1 VSEIHRDRVAVVIN
15 GNAKDVTRELV
26 DVLDQIIAS
35 GDLFVT
41 RSLEEG
47 REIALEI
54 VSRGYQTVLTGGG
67 DGTFSQ
73 MVTAVVHGCHD
84 QGRPLPRFGLLRL
97 GTGNALAWVL
107 GAQKHHRGVVADL
120 ARLRR
125 EGGHRNLRLLEVEGT
140 LAPFAGVG
148 VDALALR
155 HFNEVR
161 DVIAKIPVLGRYG
174 RGALQLL
181 RGHRGSHPARGAG
194 ALARPHAR
202 HQRGGGR
209 LPRGGQRAARGPAH
223 PARRDGLRGAGARG
237 HVFSIPYWGFGSRI
251 FPFADDREDRFNLRI
266 VNLESMDVA
275 LHIRSIWNGTFRT
288 PRLVDF
294 LVDAVRIES
303 DEILPVQI
311 GGGRGR
317 DVALHPRQAVPRAHR
332 RGGLLRAS
340 SHLSGCVDREG
351 HASVASRPEPV

>member
-174 RGALQLL
+174 RGRFSYFVAIAGRTLPEVLV
-181 RGHRGSHPARGAG
+181 RSHAHMRVINEGEDAY
-194 ALARPHAR
+194 RV
-202 HQRGGGR
+202 
-209 LPRGGQRAARGPAH
+209 GGQRAARGPAH
-223 PARRDGLRGAGARG
+223 PARRDGLRGPGARG
-237 HVFSIPYWGFGSRI
+237 HVFLHSLLGLRVAHLPVRGRPGR
-251 FPFADDREDRFNLRI
+251 PLQPADREPR
-266 VNLESMDVA
+266 VHGCGAAHPQHLERD
-275 LHIRSIWNGTFRT
+275 
-288 PRLVDF
+288 
-294 LVDAVRIES
+294 
-303 DEILPVQI
+303 LPHTAA
-311 GGGRGR
+311 GGLPGGR
-317 DVALHPRQAVPRAHR
+317 RAHR
-332 RGGLLRAS
+332 ER
-340 SHLSGCVDREG
+340 
-351 HASVASRPEPV
+351 

>member
-1 VSEIHRDRVAVVIN
+1 VSDIHRDRVAVVIN
-15 GNAKDVTRELV
+15 GNAKDVTSELV

-35 GDLFVT
+35 GDLFVS

-47 REIALEI
+47 REIATEI
-54 VSRGYQTVLTGGG
+54 AARGYQTVLTGGG

-73 MVTAVVHGCHD
+73 MVTAVVRACDDLGHP
-84 QGRPLPRFGLLRL
+84 RPRFGLLRL

-125 EGGHRNLRLLEVEGT
+125 EGGHRDLRLLEVEGT

-161 DVIAKIPVLGRYG
+161 DAIAKVPVLRRFG
-174 RGALQLL
+174 RGRFSYFIAIAGRTLPEVLVRSHTHMRVINEGEDAYRLGPSGQPEGEPIR
-181 RGHRGSHPARGAG
+181 RGEVLFEG
-194 ALARPHAR
+194 LARAVTF
-202 HQRGGGR
+202 
-209 LPRGGQRAARGPAH
+209 A
-223 PARRDGLRGAGARG
+223 
-237 HVFSIPYWGFGSRI
+237 SIPYWGFGSRI
-251 FPFADDREDRFNLRI
+251 FPFAEDREDRFNLRV
-266 VNLESMDVA
+266 VNLESVDVA
-275 LHIRSIWNGTFRT
+275 LHIHQIWNGTYRT

-303 DEILPVQI
+303 AEVLPLQI
-311 GGGRGR
+311 GGDAAGTTRSVR
-317 DVALHPRQAVPRAHR
+317 ARLYPDPIAV
-332 RGGLLRAS
+332 
-340 SHLSGCVDREG
+340 VDFY
-351 HASVASRPEPV
+351 APPPV

>member
-1 VSEIHRDRVAVVIN
+1 MSEIHRDRVAVIIN

-41 RSLEEG
+41 RSAEEG

-54 VSRGYQTVLTGGG
+54 VARGYPTVLTGGG

-73 MVTAVVHGCHD
+73 MVTAVVRACQD
-84 QGRPLPRFGLLRL
+84 QGRPFPRFGLLRL

-125 EGGHRNLRLLEVEGT
+125 EGGHRDLRLLEVEGM

-161 DVIAKIPVLGRYG
+161 DVIAKIPVLRRFG
-174 RGALQLL
+174 RGRFSYFVAIAGRTLPEVLVRSHAHMRVINEGADAYRLGPNGQPEGAPIR
-181 RGHRGSHPARGAG
+181 RGETLFEG
-194 ALARPHAR
+194 LARA
-202 HQRGGGR
+202 
-209 LPRGGQRAARGPAH
+209 
-223 PARRDGLRGAGARG
+223 
-237 HVFSIPYWGFGSRI
+237 VTFSSIPYWGFGSRI
-251 FPFADDREDRFNLRI
+251 FPFAEDREDRFNLRV
-266 VNLESMDVA
+266 VNLESVDVA
-275 LHIRSIWNGTFRT
+275 LHIHEIWNGTYRT
-288 PRLVDF
+288 PRLIDF
-294 LVDAVRIES
+294 LVDEVRIES
-303 DEILPVQI
+303 EEVLPVQI
-311 GGGRGR
+311 GGDAAG
-317 DVALHPRQAVPRAHR
+317 
-332 RGGLLRAS
+332 S
-340 SHLSGCVDREG
+340 SRSI
-351 HASVASRPEPV
+351 HARLFPEPIPVVDFYAPPPV

>member
-1 VSEIHRDRVAVVIN
+1 MSEIHRDRVAVVIN

-125 EGGHRNLRLLEVEGT
+125 EGGHRNLRLLEVEEP

-174 RGALQLL
+174 RGRFSYFVAIAGRTLPEVLVRSHAHMRVINEGEDAYRVGANGQPEGPPIR
-181 RGHRGSHPARGAG
+181 RGETVFEG
-194 ALARPHAR
+194 LARA
-202 HQRGGGR
+202 
-209 LPRGGQRAARGPAH
+209 
-223 PARRDGLRGAGARG
+223 
-237 HVFSIPYWGFGSRI
+237 VTFSSIPYWGFGSRI

-311 GGGRGR
+311 GGDAAGTSR
-317 DVALHPRQAVPRAHR
+317 
-332 RGGLLRAS
+332 
-340 SHLSGCVDREG
+340 CI
-351 HASVASRPEPV
+351 HARLYPEPIAVVDFYAPPPI